1 MATFRIDPNRSRVW
15 IEARSSMHPI
25 QGEAEGLEGSIE
37 AEVAEGRIDVTREPR
52 IQIELPVEKL
62 RSGKKLEDSEML
74 RRIDAR
80 RYPRITGE
88 TTELKENNG
97 RYHIRGDLTF
107 HGVTRQVEGEVTIS
121 APDERS
127 LIIEGEQIFDIRD
140 FGVEPPKILM
150 FKVHPDV
157 RVRVQVVARQES

>member
-1 MATFRIDPNRSRVW
+1 VATFRIDPNRSRVW

-62 RSGKKLEDSEML
+62 RSGKKLEDAEML

-127 LIIEGEQIFDIRD
+127 LLIEGEQIFDIRD

-157 RVRVQVVARQES
+157 RVRVQVVAQQES

>member
-1 MATFRIDPNRSRVW
+1 M
-15 IEARSSMHPI
+15 
-25 QGEAEGLEGSIE
+25 
-37 AEVAEGRIDVTREPR
+37 
-52 IQIELPVEKL
+52 
-62 RSGKKLEDSEML
+62 
-74 RRIDAR
+74 
-80 RYPRITGE
+80 
-88 TTELKENNG
+88 
-97 RYHIRGDLTF
+97 
-107 HGVTRQVEGEVTIS
+107 TRQVEGEVTIS

>member
-1 MATFRIDPNRSRVW
+1 
-15 IEARSSMHPI
+15 MHPI
-25 QGEAEGLEGSIE
+25 HGEAEGLEGSIE
-37 AEVAEGRIDVTREPR
+37 AEVAEGRIDVTGDPR
-52 IQIELPVEKL
+52 IQIQLPVDKL
-62 RSGKKLEDSEML
+62 KSGKKLEDTEML

-80 RYPRITGE
+80 RFPRITGE
-88 TTELKENNG
+88 TTEVKESNG
-97 RYHIRGDLTF
+97 RYRIRGDLTF

-127 LIIEGEQIFDIRD
+127 LVIEGEQVFDIRD

-157 RVRVQVVARQES
+157 RVRVKVFAQQEN

>member
-1 MATFRIDPNRSRVW
+1 MATFRIDPDRSRVW

-25 QGEAEGLEGSIE
+25 HGEAEGLEGSIE
-37 AEVAEGRIDVTREPR
+37 ADMAEGRLNVTGEPR

-62 RSGKKLEDSEML
+62 RSGKKLEDVEMM

-80 RYPRITGE
+80 RYPRIIGE

-121 APDERS
+121 TPDERS
-127 LIIEGEQIFDIRD
+127 LVIEGEQIFDIRD

-150 FKVHPDV
+150 LKVHPDV
-157 RVRVQVVARQES
+157 RVRVKVVARQES

>member
-1 MATFRIDPNRSRVW
+1 
-15 IEARSSMHPI
+15 MHPI
-25 QGEAEGLEGSIE
+25 HGEAEGLEGSIE
-37 AEVAEGRIDVTREPR
+37 ADMAEGRLNVTGEPR

-62 RSGKKLEDSEML
+62 RSGKKLEDVEMM

-121 APDERS
+121 TPDERS
-127 LIIEGEQIFDIRD
+127 LVIEGEQIFDIRD

-150 FKVHPDV
+150 LKVHPDV
-157 RVRVQVVARQES
+157 RVRVKVVARQES

>member
-1 MATFRIDPNRSRVW
+1 VAIFRIDPNRSRVW

-25 QGEAEGLEGSIE
+25 QGEAEGLEGSID
-37 AEVAEGRIDVTREPR
+37 ADMADGRIDVAGDPK

-62 RSGKKLEDSEML
+62 KSGKKLEDAEML

-80 RYPRITGE
+80 RFPKITGE
-88 TTELKENNG
+88 TTELKESNG
-97 RYHIRGDLTF
+97 RYRIRGDLTF

-121 APDERS
+121 SPDERS
-127 LIIEGEQIFDIRD
+127 LVIEGEQTFDIRD

-150 FKVHPDV
+150 LKVHPDV
-157 RVRVQVVARQES
+157 RVRVKLFAEQES

>member
-80 RYPRITGE
+80 RYPRITG
-88 TTELKENNG
+88 
-97 RYHIRGDLTF
+97 R
-107 HGVTRQVEGEVTIS
+107 
-121 APDERS
+121 
-127 LIIEGEQIFDIRD
+127 
-140 FGVEPPKILM
+140 PP
-150 FKVHPDV
+150 
-157 RVRVQVVARQES
+157 S

>member
-1 MATFRIDPNRSRVW
+1 VATFRIDPNRSRVW